1 MLQRVWMGI
10 GPVLLVAG
18 PVPGAEGGEA
28 ANPVT
33 VDPWQAIYT
42 IVVFLVLLCVLG
54 KFGFPRIL
62 EGLKQ
67 REEFIRRSLEDA
79 EKSREQA
86 AAALKEYEA
95 KLVHARLEATA
106 IVEEAR
112 RDADVVRRRIEDE
125 TRASSE
131 AMIDRARREIGLA
144 RDEALAAIFRQSAD
158 LASSLAASA
167 LSRQMSPEEHQRLV
181 LDSLRELQARERN
194 AN

>member
-1 MLQRVWMGI
+1 MRTMLQRVWMGI

-86 AAALKEYEA
+86 AAGCPAAAVLP
-95 KLVHARLEATA
+95 ARPEPPAA
-106 IVEEAR
+106 A
-112 RDADVVRRRIEDE
+112 VRC
-125 TRASSE
+125 
-131 AMIDRARREIGLA
+131 
-144 RDEALAAIFRQSAD
+144 AA
-158 LASSLAASA
+158 
-167 LSRQMSPEEHQRLV
+167 
-181 LDSLRELQARERN
+181 
-194 AN
+194 